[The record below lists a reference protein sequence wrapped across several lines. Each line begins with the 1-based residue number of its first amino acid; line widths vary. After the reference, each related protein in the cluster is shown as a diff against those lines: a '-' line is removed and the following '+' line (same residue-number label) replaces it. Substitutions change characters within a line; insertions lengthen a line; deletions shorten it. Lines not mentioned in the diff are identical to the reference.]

1 MSMYACRL
9 MDLSSGHSCHPPQM
23 ALQASTDVLINS
35 RGAHR
40 QGDMWQTH
48 CCGNDCHFG
57 TLTIGSTTVLV
68 NGKGLGRIGD
78 AITCGS
84 IVMTGSTDVLA
95 G

>member
-1 MSMYACRL
+1 MSLYVARL
-9 MDLSSGHSCHPPQM
+9 MDLSSGHSCFAPQT
-23 ALQASTDVLINS
+23 ALQASTDVLINN

-40 QGDMWQTH
+40 QGDLWSTH
-48 CCGNDCHFG
+48 SCNDSHNG

-78 AITCGS
+78 FITCGS
-84 IVMTGSTDVLA
+84 VVMTGSTDVLA